1 MNHRD
6 RFRLRL
12 STAPTHRTSPL
23 LVAAGLLLT
32 SACAVAC
39 GDSGVATM
47 TGEGTSDAGTTDA
60 GTTDAGTTGAV
71 EMSSGASSSGT
82 TTDASTTGGGGSTT
96 TADDSSTTSGDGS
109 SGTTEEPLVGHA
121 EFVLSGEDYD
131 DVPYSWSN
139 EGGNLVY
146 CYYYSGAAKGDY
158 LWIRFAESPDANGD
172 SSPHI
177 DMDVCRFSTD
187 GFGGSFSAMDPTK
200 FGSQCPADPGWGIW
214 WHEGSVAY
222 NNEPTAPDC
231 ELVAEVEGQVVTGTF
246 SCTPVTEVD
255 GEKSL
260 TVSAGSFSCLAEA
273 K

>member
-1 MNHRD
+1 MNDRD
-6 RFRLRL
+6 RF
-12 STAPTHRTSPL
+12 SFPMAPAGRTSPL
-23 LVAAGLLLT
+23 LMAVVLT
-32 SACAVAC
+32 TACAIAC
-39 GDSGVATM
+39 GDSGAETM
-47 TGEGTSDAGTTDA
+47 TGAETSDAGTTGD
-60 GTTDAGTTGAV
+60 V
-71 EMSSGASSSGT
+71 ETSSTSSSLGT
-82 TTDASTTGGGGSTT
+82 SDASTTGDGSTSAASGSSSSGGST
-96 TADDSSTTSGDGS
+96 GM
-109 SGTTEEPLVGHA
+109 TEEPLVGHA
-121 EFVLSGEDYD
+121 EFMLSGEDYD

-146 CYYYSGAAKGDY
+146 CYYYSGAGKGDY

-200 FGSQCPADPGWGIW
+200 FGSQCQPDPGWGIW

-222 NNEPTAPDC
+222 NNDPSARDC
-231 ELVAEVEGQVVTGTF
+231 ELTAEVEGQVVTGSF

-260 TVSAGSFSCLAEA
+260 AISGGSFSCLAEA